1 MGRHFFPRPTIKSEL
16 KNYIM
21 ITIGLTLYAF
31 TWKFF
36 MEPNEFVTGGITGVG
51 GIVYYATGMPMQYTY
66 FAINIVLIIIAIQQL
81 GWKFCIKTIY
91 AILVMT
97 LMLEL
102 FDYCFK
108 TLDWQT
114 AVDILGKE
122 KQLEACIVGSIFI
135 GMGIAFCFLANGSTG
150 GVDIIAAIVN
160 KYKDISFGRAM
171 LYVDACIIISSYFFI
186 PVKETGVLQNGI
198 TPENLQLQKV
208 FYGFINLVIVNV
220 SLDYMINSNR
230 QAVQFFIFT
239 NKYDEVAYYITRYLK
254 RGVTLL
260 DSVGYYSGKDGKVVT
275 TIARA
280 NQSNQL
286 LSAIKQIDPNALISQ
301 SKVMAVYGLG
311 FDKIKAKAKAVKFEG
326 RKHSDETNKE
336 ESTK

>member
-1 MGRHFFPRPTIKSEL
+1 MAKRFIPKPTIMGEL
-16 KNYIM
+16 KNYLM
-21 ITIGLTLYAF
+21 ITLGLTLYAF

-36 MEPNEFVTGGITGVG
+36 MAPFKFVTGGITGVG
-51 GIVYYATGMPMQYTY
+51 GIVEYTIGIPMQYTY

-81 GWKFCIKTIY
+81 GLKFCIKTIY

-97 LMLEL
+97 LMLE
-102 FDYCFK
+102 FFGMVF
-108 TLDWQT
+108 QT
-114 AVDILGKE
+114 CPTAYDILGPE

-135 GMGIAFCFLANGSTG
+135 GMGIAFCFLSNGSTG

-171 LYVDACIIISSYFFI
+171 LYVDACIIISSFFI
-186 PVKETGVLQNGI
+186 IPS
-198 TPENLQLQKV
+198 ENIEYSIQKV

-220 SLDYMINSNR
+220 SLDYMVNSNR
-230 QAVQFFIFT
+230 QAVQFFIFSS
-239 NKYDEVAYYITRYLK
+239 KYDEIAYYITRYLK

-260 DSVGYYSGKDGKVVT
+260 DSIGYYSGKEGKVVT

-286 LSAIKQIDPNALISQ
+286 LNAIKQIDPNALISQ
-301 SKVMAVYGLG
+301 SKVMAVYGNG
-311 FDKIKAKAKAVKFEG
+311 FDKIKGKTKSIKIEKSKPVEP
-326 RKHSDETNKE
+326 ENKE
-336 ESTK
+336 

>member
-1 MGRHFFPRPTIKSEL
+1 MPKRFIPRPNVMTEL
-16 KNYIM
+16 KNYLM
-21 ITIGLTLYAF
+21 ITLGLTLYAF

-36 MEPNEFVTGGITGVG
+36 MAPFKFVTGGITGIG
-51 GIVYYATGMPMQYTY
+51 GIVEYTTGIPMQYTY

-81 GWKFCIKTIY
+81 GWKFCVKTIY

-97 LMLEL
+97 LALEF
-102 FDYCFK
+102 FDFVF
-108 TLDWQT
+108 QT
-114 AVDILGKE
+114 YPTAYQILGPD

-135 GMGIAFCFLANGSTG
+135 GMGIAFCFLSNGSTG

-171 LYVDACIIISSYFFI
+171 LYVDACIIISSFFVI
-186 PVKETGVLQNGI
+186 PSESVSMSV
-198 TPENLQLQKV
+198 QKI

-220 SLDYMINSNR
+220 SLDYMVNSNR
-230 QAVQFFIFT
+230 QAVQFFIFSS
-239 NKYDEVAYYITRYLK
+239 KYDEIAYYITRGLK

-260 DSVGYYSGKDGKVVT
+260 DSVGYYSGKEGKVIT

-280 NQSNQL
+280 SQANQL
-286 LSAIKQIDPNALISQ
+286 LSAIKQIDPNALVSQ

-311 FDKIKAKAKAVKFEG
+311 FDKIKAKKKVEIEAGVNNGDGKTT
-326 RKHSDETNKE
+326 D
-336 ESTK
+336 TK